1 MLTSLINI
9 YTAKGGDWSVMALL
23 AVIVS
28 GVLVVSS
35 TGLILVYK
43 FWKLRIVQLE
53 HEMETRAGIC
63 KVYPER
69 SER

>member
-43 FWKLRIVQLE
+43 FWKLRIV
-53 HEMETRAGIC
+53 
-63 KVYPER
+63 
-69 SER
+69 